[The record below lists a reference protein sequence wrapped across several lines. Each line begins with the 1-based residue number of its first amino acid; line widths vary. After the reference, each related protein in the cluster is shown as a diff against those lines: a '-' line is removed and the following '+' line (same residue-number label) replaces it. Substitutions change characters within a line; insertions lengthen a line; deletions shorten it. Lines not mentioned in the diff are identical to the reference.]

1 MFAFVLR
8 RLIQA
13 LVVMLVVAF
22 IAFMLFQYVGDPV
35 FFLRGQEARPDQ
47 IRQLRTDLG
56 LDQPFLVQF
65 WRFCLNAAQGEFG
78 LSLRQG
84 AKVSRLL
91 AERFPATLEL
101 SLVAAVLA
109 LVIGVPLGVYSAL
122 KHGSFLS
129 HIFMTISLL
138 GVSLPTFSAFIS
150 NAVLPLIVPPV
161 TFSPSAFSAGIG
173 SPVII
178 LSSITAFPL
187 KMIPS
192 TGIFSPGFTF
202 RRSPTSTSSNG
213 ISSSLPFLIIRATG
227 GTSPSK
233 ALIAELVLL

>member
-35 FFLRGQEARPDQ
+35 VFLLGQEARPDQ

-56 LDQPFLVQF
+56 LDQPFFVQF
-65 WRFCLNAAQGEFG
+65 WHFCLNAAQGEFG

-122 KHGSFLS
+122 KRGSFLS
-129 HIFMTISLL
+129 HVFMTISLL
-138 GVSLPTFSAFIS
+138 GVWLCTFFFGTFLMVGFFI
-150 NAVLPLIVPPV
+150 
-161 TFSPSAFSAGIG
+161 
-173 SPVII
+173 
-178 LSSITAFPL
+178 
-187 KMIPS
+187 
-192 TGIFSPGFTF
+192 
-202 RRSPTSTSSNG
+202 
-213 ISSSLPFLIIRATG
+213 
-227 GTSPSK
+227 
-233 ALIAELVLL
+233 